1 MKSSHLTLV
10 TKNMLQNVDSLCSLS
25 FDRELDGFSFVVTV
39 DEAVWFQALFKM
51 FFHIIQV
58 KL

>member
-10 TKNMLQNVDSLCSLS
+10 TKNMLQNVDSFCSLS

-39 DEAVWFQALFKM
+39 DEAVWFQALFNM
-51 FFHIIQV
+51 FFHII
-58 KL
+58 